1 MKPTGCMDTGMIRK
15 EYQEWTVDHDFL
27 TLFYLAKELQLNDVR
42 LARKETVV
50 IDEKKGS
57 NLRLTVTQGFD

>member
-1 MKPTGCMDTGMIRK
+1 MKPAGCMDTGMIRK
-15 EYQEWTVDHDFL
+15 EYKEWTVDHDFL

-50 IDEKKGS
+50 IDE
-57 NLRLTVTQGFD
+57 